1 MYLWVNPDVH
11 KIHAIF
17 DSEDT
22 SADPA
27 LPQFTATG
35 ITGTFQKGEII
46 TGANS
51 NCQPKMII
59 NTTSPITYIVKNAK
73 EFTSGENITGATSG
87 ATATVATLTAGS
99 KNITGRF
106 ILDTGQRDNFY
117 DVGRV
122 IRKAG
127 QTTPTGRIAIVFDYF
142 EHGAGDFFTVDAYNS
157 VDYKDI
163 LTYSA
168 TRVDPEVENLLVNM
182 I

>member
-1 MYLWVNPDVH
+1 
-11 KIHAIF
+11 
-17 DSEDT
+17 
-22 SADPA
+22 
-27 LPQFTATG
+27 
-35 ITGTFQKGEII
+35 
-46 TGANS
+46 
-51 NCQPKMII
+51 MII
-59 NTTSPITYIVKNAK
+59 NTISPITYIVKNAK

-127 QTTPTGRIAIVFDYF
+127 QTAPTGRIAIVFDYF
-142 EHGAGDFFTVDAYNS
+142 EHSDGDFFTVDSYSS

-168 TRVDPEVENLLVNM
+168 TRVDPEVREPTGEYDLRNAIDFRPKIDDIAKQLLIEIVVNIVLIM
-182 I
+182 LLGFHLTLHLESFMVQKHLKY